1 MNMPI
6 PDLPQPVLGFGG
18 AAGMVHPASGY
29 MVGSLLRRAPKVAK
43 ALSLAMKDPKASSA
57 SLAKKGWQT
66 LWPSELRRKQAI
78 YKFGLE
84 KLMRFEE
91 KLLRGFFIEFF
102 SLPNKQWYGF
112 LTNTLSLKEL
122 ISAMWKMFRKS
133 PWTIK
138 QGLMNMHGRELN
150 LLFKALLVNNK

>member
-1 MNMPI
+1 MI
-6 PDLPQPVLGFGG
+6 ELGC
-18 AAGMVHPASGY
+18 ASTRS
-29 MVGSLLRRAPKVAK
+29 MHLAK

-57 SLAKKGWQT
+57 SLAKKGWQV

-91 KLLRGFFIEFF
+91 KLLRGFFVEFF

-138 QGLMNMHGRELN
+138 QGLMNMHGSC
-150 LLFKALLVNNK
+150 LLYTSDAADE

>member
-6 PDLPQPVLGFGG
+6 PDLTQPVLGFGG
-18 AAGMVHPASGY
+18 SAGMVHPASGY

-43 ALSLAMKDPKASSA
+43 ALSLAMKDQKATSA
-57 SLAKKGWQT
+57 SLAKKGWQV

-91 KLLRGFFIEFF
+91 KLLRGFFVEFF

-112 LTNTLSLKEL
+112 LTNTLSLQEL

-150 LLFKALLVNNK
+150 LLLKAITVKNK

>member
-1 MNMPI
+1 
-6 PDLPQPVLGFGG
+6 
-18 AAGMVHPASGY
+18 
-29 MVGSLLRRAPKVAK
+29 
-43 ALSLAMKDPKASSA
+43 
-57 SLAKKGWQT
+57 
-66 LWPSELRRKQAI
+66 
-78 YKFGLE
+78 
-84 KLMRFEE
+84 MRFEE

-138 QGLMNMHGRELN
+138 QGLINMHGRELN

>member
-1 MNMPI
+1 
-6 PDLPQPVLGFGG
+6 
-18 AAGMVHPASGY
+18 MVHPASGY
-29 MVGSLLRRAPKVAK
+29 MVGSLLRRAPKLAK
-43 ALSLAMKDPKASSA
+43 ALSLAMKDQKASSA
-57 SLAKKGWQT
+57 SLAREGWQV

-91 KLLRGFFIEFF
+91 KLLRGFFVEFF

-122 ISAMWKMFRKS
+122 VSAMWKMFRKS
-133 PWTIK
+133 PWAIK

-150 LLFKALLVNNK
+150 LLFKALIFNNK

>member
-1 MNMPI
+1 MRKI
-6 PDLPQPVLGFGG
+6 LISG
-18 AAGMVHPASGY
+18 ASRGIGKAIALR
-29 MVGSLLRRAPKVAK
+29 LLKEGHY
-43 ALSLAMKDPKASSA
+43 LSLGVREKSDLLNTPLDQKASSA
-57 SLAKKGWQT
+57 SLAKRGWQV

-91 KLLRGFFIEFF
+91 KLLRGFFVEFF
-102 SLPNKQWYGF
+102 SLPNKQWQGF
-112 LTNTLSLKEL
+112 LTNKLSLKEL

-150 LLFKALLVNNK
+150 LLLKAFIVNNK